1 MHLSK
6 TTGALTVAAA
16 LALPSAAFAQT
27 EQPAPEQGKATA
39 PGQLCKAESKK
50 KTEGQKKSDFAVCV
64 TGARKVQAKAERT
77 SVKQATRTAPGQF
90 CKGQNKKK
98 LEGQDKSDFATCV
111 TGAAK
116 AQKELRKQER
126 AARKAERDARK
137 AERQAAKGQTSEE
150 PAEETTQS

>member
-39 PGQLCKAESKK
+39 PGQLCKGESKK

-64 TGARKVQAKAERT
+64 TGAKKVQAKAERT
-77 SVKQATRTAPGQF
+77 SVKKATKTAPGQF
-90 CKGQNKKK
+90 CKSFSKKK

-116 AQKELRKQER
+116 AQKDLRKQARE
-126 AARKAERDARK
+126 ARKAEREAQK
-137 AERQAAKGQTSEE
+137 AEKAEQTEQTE
-150 PAEETTQS
+150 TTTQS

>member
-6 TTGALTVAAA
+6 TTGAFAVAAA
-16 LALPSAAFAQT
+16 LALPSAAFAQDEPT
-27 EQPAPEQGKATA
+27 TEQGKATA

-64 TGARKVQAKAERT
+64 TGAKRVQAKAERT
-77 SVKQATRTAPGQF
+77 SVAKATKTAPGQF
-90 CKGQNKKK
+90 CKSFSRKK

-116 AQKELRKQER
+116 AQKDLRKQARE
-126 AARKAERDARK
+126 ARKAERDAAR
-137 AERQAAKGQTSEE
+137 AERNAAPAAPAQA
-150 PAEETTQS
+150 

>member
-64 TGARKVQAKAERT
+64 TGAKRVQAKAERT
-77 SVKQATRTAPGQF
+77 SVAKATKTAPGQF
-90 CKGQNKKK
+90 CKSFSRKK

-116 AQKELRKQER
+116 AQRDLRKQER
-126 AARKAERDARK
+126 AARKAEREAQK
-137 AERQAAKGQTSEE
+137 AERNQQTET
-150 PAEETTQS
+150 TTQS